1 MGKIFCIMGKSASGK
16 DTLYQRILAER
27 PELHTYVMYSTRPI
41 RAGEQDGV
49 SYHFVK
55 EEALLEFQI
64 QGRLIEK
71 RTYQTVCGPWSYATV
86 DDGQIDLCEGDYLM
100 PATLESYLQLRSYY
114 GRDRLVPF
122 YLEVDDGER
131 LMRAVHREMGQ
142 EHPNFRE
149 VCRRFLA
156 DEEDFSE
163 EKRREAG
170 FGKCYR
176 DDLIE
181 SCPREIIGEI
191 RRQEEK

>member
-64 QGRLIEK
+64 QGKLIEK

-122 YLEVDDGER
+122 YIEVDDGER
-131 LMRAVHREMGQ
+131 LMRSVHREMGQ

-163 EKRREAG
+163 EKLREAEIR
-170 FGKCYR
+170 KRYR
-176 DDLIE
+176 NDDIE
-181 SCPREIIGEI
+181 SCLREIIGEI

>member
-16 DTLYQRILAER
+16 DTLYQRILEER

-100 PATLESYLQLRSYY
+100 PATLESYQQLRSYY

-122 YLEVDDGER
+122 YIEVDDGER
-131 LMRAVHREMGQ
+131 LMRSVHREMGQ

-163 EKRREAG
+163 EKLREAG
-170 FGKCYR
+170 IRKRYR
-176 DDLIE
+176 NDDIE
-181 SCPREIIGEI
+181 SCLREIIGEI

>member
-100 PATLESYLQLRSYY
+100 PATLESYLQLRNYY

-122 YLEVDDGER
+122 YIEVDDGER
-131 LMRAVHREMGQ
+131 LMRSVHREMGQ

-163 EKRREAG
+163 EKLREAEIR
-170 FGKCYR
+170 KRYR
-176 DDLIE
+176 NDDIE
-181 SCPREIIGEI
+181 SCLREIIGEI
-191 RRQEEK
+191 RRQEER

>member
-64 QGRLIEK
+64 QGKLIEK

-100 PATLESYLQLRSYY
+100 PATLESYLQLRNYY

-122 YLEVDDGER
+122 YIEVDDGER
-131 LMRAVHREMGQ
+131 LMRSVHREMGQ

-163 EKRREAG
+163 EKLREAEIR
-170 FGKCYR
+170 KRYR
-176 DDLIE
+176 NDDIE
-181 SCPREIIGEI
+181 SCLREIIGEI

>member
-100 PATLESYLQLRSYY
+100 PATLESYLQLRNYY

-122 YLEVDDGER
+122 YIEVDDGER
-131 LMRAVHREMGQ
+131 LMRSVHREMGQ

-163 EKRREAG
+163 EKLREAEIR
-170 FGKCYR
+170 KRYR
-176 DDLIE
+176 NDDIE
-181 SCPREIIGEI
+181 SCLREIIGEI

>member
-149 VCRRFLA
+149 VCRRFRA

-163 EKRREAG
+163 EKLREAG
-170 FGKCYR
+170 IRKRYR
-176 DDLIE
+176 NDDIE
-181 SCPREIIGEI
+181 SCLREIIGEI